1 MRRIKWKLLM
11 APLVILFLYA
21 CSPDQYQQT
30 KEYDDIYFT
39 SADRQQTPRIV
50 AQPVEVTPAANAQI
64 ISLENTSSRTLEPA
78 LVQKYAS
85 PTKQVAYYEVTEP
98 KVKRASELNY
108 NDFVWDYENNLLKY
122 YELPIDWETEWD
134 ERSFDRLV
142 RDDFYFAQAWY
153 DQYYRGDSDRM
164 DEYLASQLG
173 RNNFSAANRRPN
185 ININLGWGW
194 NSGWGWNNGWGLNAG
209 FGWGDLWLG
218 AGIGFWD
225 PWALNRPFELTLGVG
240 DSMTHSFMTRFLGNT
255 FAWGGSSWRRW
266 NRWNRSAW
274 RNGWWGNCFGRP
286 IINNVFVGNSFENFY
301 AANGRQYT
309 RSGRL
314 RSTSVTSVR
323 SDALNGTVANRR
335 SGRVSTTNSRITR
348 SSVNNI
354 SSARGSRSSSSRSGV
369 STRSSRAASS
379 NISSARSSRSSSNS
393 RSSVGSSRSSRTT
406 MSNVNTARS
415 SRSQEL
421 LLGLF

>member
-173 RNNFSAANRRPN
+173 RNNFFSCK
-185 ININLGWGW
+185 
-194 NSGWGWNNGWGLNAG
+194 SK
-209 FGWGDLWLG
+209 
-218 AGIGFWD
+218 
-225 PWALNRPFELTLGVG
+225 T
-240 DSMTHSFMTRFLGNT
+240 
-255 FAWGGSSWRRW
+255 
-266 NRWNRSAW
+266 
-274 RNGWWGNCFGRP
+274 
-286 IINNVFVGNSFENFY
+286 
-301 AANGRQYT
+301 
-309 RSGRL
+309 
-314 RSTSVTSVR
+314 
-323 SDALNGTVANRR
+323 
-335 SGRVSTTNSRITR
+335 
-348 SSVNNI
+348 
-354 SSARGSRSSSSRSGV
+354 
-369 STRSSRAASS
+369 
-379 NISSARSSRSSSNS
+379 
-393 RSSVGSSRSSRTT
+393 
-406 MSNVNTARS
+406 
-415 SRSQEL
+415 
-421 LLGLF
+421 